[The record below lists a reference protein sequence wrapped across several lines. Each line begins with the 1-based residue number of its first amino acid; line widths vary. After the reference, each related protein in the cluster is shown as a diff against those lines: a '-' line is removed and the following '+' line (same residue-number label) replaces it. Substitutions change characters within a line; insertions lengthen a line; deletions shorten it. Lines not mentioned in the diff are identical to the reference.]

1 MASSLIGSRYGVTED
16 EIRALES
23 FVKMSRATEDLGAE
37 LQRSISE
44 TGLSPAQLYELS
56 GVLEREPVGEREVE
70 AAALATLEERGLLRR
85 QRSDDDH
92 RSVVVS
98 TTDSGRRLIQ
108 SAYDAYTQ
116 RLTEMMSVLSGAER
130 EDLGQ
135 LCERLSTG
143 ITAPR

>member
-37 LQRSISE
+37 LQRSIGE
-44 TGLSPAQLYELS
+44 MGLSPAQLYELS

-70 AAALATLEERGLLRR
+70 AAVLDTLEERGLLRR
-85 QRSDDDH
+85 QRSDDDR

-98 TTDSGRRLIQ
+98 TTDSGRRLIHRVY
-108 SAYDAYTQ
+108 AVYTR
-116 RLTEMMSVLSGAER
+116 RLTEMMSVLSGVER

-143 ITAPR
+143 IEAPR